1 MSISTLFALVCIG
14 FFAGTLSG
22 FVGVGGGI
30 IMVPLLVMVLGLSQH
45 EAQGTSIFAMLP
57 PIGILAAMNYYRDPS
72 VNVSWESAA
81 IIALTF
87 VVGGY
92 LGSKLSLSLN
102 GSTVRKVFALIM
114 FVGAIKMFFL
124 KDKKNDEVM
133 DIDKDINSHT
143 ESSIN
148 TKDPKVLGDDR

>member
-1 MSISTLFALVCIG
+1 
-14 FFAGTLSG
+14 
-22 FVGVGGGI
+22 
-30 IMVPLLVMVLGLSQH
+30 
-45 EAQGTSIFAMLP
+45 MLP

-124 KDKKNDEVM
+124 KDKKNDGV
-133 DIDKDINSHT
+133 IDKDINSHT

-148 TKDPKVLGDDR
+148 TKDAKVLGDDR